1 MCVYI
6 SLFFFSLSIYLFYI
20 WVSTYLSIYRVSVF
34 FLVAIFLLIVLSLGP
49 GALVREAARVGQ
61 GAGGLQAQRAG
72 SRGGHHPGRPAR
84 PDAMPGGPRGVE
96 SAPHCVQGAL
106 GCGW

>member
-1 MCVYI
+1 M
-6 SLFFFSLSIYLFYI
+6 
-20 WVSTYLSIYRVSVF
+20 
-34 FLVAIFLLIVLSLGP
+34 AIFLFIFLSLGP

-72 SRGGHHPGRPAR
+72 SRGGHHPGRPAG